1 MADDRIEVVLVDDE
15 PDVRFVVGRHL
26 ELSGHFAVVGE
37 GSTGKDAVSLARELR
52 PRLML
57 LDVWMP
63 ELDGLEALPEVR
75 AASPDTTVVMLS
87 ALSGDRLEET
97 ARARGASAFLVK
109 GASMSQLP
117 PTLLEVL
124 AAGSEGR
131 PPPPADQLR
140 ASEERFRIL
149 VEGVRDYAIFMLD
162 PSGHITTWNL
172 GAERLNGWRADEIIG
187 RHFRVLYPEE
197 ARRIRHPEHELELA
211 LRDGRYEEE
220 GWRVRK
226 DGSRFWSNVLITA
239 LVDDD
244 GRPAGFAKI
253 TRDMSEQRT
262 AAEARERAAAELTD
276 ANAQLRDAAEQTA
289 QFVAL
294 TAHELRSPI
303 TAITGAAEIL
313 RTYWNELDDA
323 ERAESLDSIL
333 RGGQRIRRLLDD
345 LILVSRLEA
354 RSFDFRLEDLPL
366 LSILDEAVAEVS
378 DQVTDVTVTC
388 DEPFMVR
395 ADRTRLCQIV
405 TNLVINGAHHGRPP
419 VEVDAVR
426 RGDEIEIRVRDS
438 GPGVPEDMVGRLFGK
453 FVKGPAG
460 GSGLGLFI
468 VRELVVGQGG
478 RAWYERDDGGRS
490 CFGFSLPLV
499 DA

>member
-1 MADDRIEVVLVDDE
+1 MVDERIDVVLVDDE

-26 ELSGHFAVVGE
+26 ELSGRFTVVGE
-37 GSTGKDAVSLARELR
+37 GTTGTDAVSLARDLH

-57 LDVWMP
+57 LDVSMP

-75 AASPDTTVVMLS
+75 AVSPGTTVVMLT
-87 ALSGDRLEET
+87 ALNRDRLEET
-97 ARARGASAFLVK
+97 ARRRGAAGFLVK
-109 GASMSQLP
+109 GAPMSQLAS
-117 PTLLEVL
+117 TLLEIL
-124 AAGSEGR
+124 AAGAER
-131 PPPPADQLR
+131 PPPPSTQLR

-162 PSGHITTWNL
+162 TGGHITTWNL
-172 GAERLNGWRADEIIG
+172 GAERLKGWRADEIIG
-187 RHFRVLYPEE
+187 QHFRIFYPDE
-197 ARRIRHPEHELELA
+197 ARRIRHPEHELEVA

-226 DGSRFWSNVLITA
+226 DGTRFWANVVITA

-244 GRPAGFAKI
+244 GRPAGFAKV
-253 TRDMSEQRT
+253 TRDMTERRT
-262 AAEARERAAAELTD
+262 ATETRERVAAELAD
-276 ANAQLRDAAEQTA
+276 ANAQLRAAAEQTA

-313 RTYWNELDDA
+313 RTYWGHLDAA
-323 ERAESLDSIL
+323 EREESLDSIL

-354 RSFDFRLEDLPL
+354 QSFDFRLEDVPL
-366 LSILDEAVAEVS
+366 LPILDEAVAEVS
-378 DQVTDVTVTC
+378 DVVREVTVIC
-388 DEPFMVR
+388 DEPFVVR
-395 ADRTRLCQIV
+395 ADRIRLCQIV
-405 TNLVINGAHHGRPP
+405 TNLVGNGARHGRPP
-419 VEVDAVR
+419 IEVGVVG
-426 RGDEIEIRVRDS
+426 RGGEVEIRVCDA
-438 GPGVPEDMVGRLFGK
+438 GPGVPEDMVPRLFDK

-468 VRELVVGQGG
+468 VRELVAGQGG
-478 RAWYERDDGGRS
+478 RTWYERDEQRRS
-490 CFGFSLPLV
+490 CFVFSLPLV
-499 DA
+499 SA